1 MRTKK
6 VSKIATLMLAVVM
19 VVSSLY
25 VGKAYAN
32 DGGYSRGLT
41 EDERQEMHQAMYEES
56 HHLISQNDI
65 AVFSDDI
72 SHYKLTDPDYVIC
85 PNDIAY
91 QIVGLY
97 KSHGEWVSSGAEFDN
112 AVANAANL
120 PYDKSLNA
128 LGIEGL
134 NTLDII
140 WVNYLSRD
148 ITVVDGDTSI
158 FIPGKVAGNNG
169 YANETDYRILG
180 RKSDGTWEALITT
193 YVPRRRWNTG
203 TSQDMTIKCSDFMK
217 SDYVYY
223 TIITTQGT
231 SDIST
236 ATEVEHLMVPD
247 GNLEAF
253 KKMCDPISILP
264 KTVDVGPEGTMYRLF
279 NENSGEHLYTAD
291 AGEAQY
297 LTDIDWN
304 YEGHAWQ
311 APTSSTTPVY
321 RLFNPATGEHHYT
334 KDEGERDYL
343 DGIGWNYESI
353 AFYSDDNKGVP
364 MYRLFNPNATG
375 AKQAGSHHYTKDEG
389 ERDYLIATG
398 WNYEG
403 ISWYGL

>member
-6 VSKIATLMLAVVM
+6 VSKIATLMLAVVI

-25 VGKAYAN
+25 VGKAYAMSWEELN
-32 DGGYSRGLT
+32 QL
-41 EDERQEMHQAMYEES
+41 AYEES
-56 HHLISQNDI
+56 YNLISQNDI

-72 SHYKLTDPDYVIC
+72 SHYKLTDPGYVIC
-85 PNDIAY
+85 PNDTAY
-91 QIVGLY
+91 HIVALY
-97 KSHGEWVSSGAEFDN
+97 KALGDYEKMTGAEFDN

-128 LGIEGL
+128 LGISGL
-134 NTLDII
+134 HTLDIG
-140 WVNYLSRD
+140 WVNYMSRD
-148 ITVVDGDTSI
+148 LTVVDGDTSI
-158 FIPGKVAGNNG
+158 FIPGKVAGNDG
-169 YANETDYRILG
+169 YANETDFRILG

-193 YVPRRRWNTG
+193 YVPRRRWNSGGKT
-203 TSQDMTIKCSDFMK
+203 QDMTIKCSDFMK
-217 SDYVYY
+217 NDYVYY

-231 SDIST
+231 EWISS

-253 KKMCDPISILP
+253 KKMCDSISILP

-304 YEGHAWQ
+304 YEGHAWL
-311 APTSSTTPVY
+311 APTQSSVPVY
-321 RLFNPATGEHHYT
+321 RLYNPATGEHHYT

-375 AKQAGSHHYTKDEG
+375 AKQAGAHHYTKDEG

-403 ISWYGL
+403 ISWYGM